1 MPNAAKLVSAV
12 CFAALAW
19 LTAAVFLPHLQPPE
33 TAATWFK
40 ESCAVIGV
48 FVGWFV
54 LGRAIGRSKGRG
66 RRDAIWHGI
75 SSSVIL
81 LFWVDFAFSFREM
94 ILRSLDKRYR
104 SPVEALGDMIELMI
118 IYFKMM
124 ASVDVFATL
133 LIGGMISALFAQY
146 AKQRWN

>member
-1 MPNAAKLVSAV
+1 M
-12 CFAALAW
+12 
-19 LTAAVFLPHLQPPE
+19 
-33 TAATWFK
+33 
-40 ESCAVIGV
+40 
-48 FVGWFV
+48 
-54 LGRAIGRSKGRG
+54 
-66 RRDAIWHGI
+66 
-75 SSSVIL
+75 IL

-118 IYFKMM
+118 NYFKMM

-133 LIGGMISALFAQY
+133 LIGGMISALFARY